1 MTWLSRWLL
10 STIAVSLLHLGCGWG
25 GGQENDKIEILHEEK
40 SPCGQFAA
48 TVFSC
53 SGGGAAG
60 YFYFNANL
68 RKVGEKINHRD
79 VLMGKHPTWKAF
91 RDIDVDWVDALNL
104 NVSYK
109 QSGSPPYQENNAVK
123 IKSKYGI
130 RVNHLIKPNKTK
142 DSKID

>member
-1 MTWLSRWLL
+1 MTWLSKWLL

-68 RKVGEKINHRD
+68 RKAGEELDQLD
-79 VLMGKHPTWKAF
+79 VLMGKHKDWKAF
-91 RDIDVDWVDALNL
+91 FDIEVRWIDNENL
-104 NVSYK
+104 ELSYEEIDL
-109 QSGSPPYQENNAVK
+109 PAYVENNAVK
-123 IKSKYGI
+123 VKSKYGI
-130 RVNHLIKPNKTK
+130 RIHHLIKPTK
-142 DSKID
+142 QKIQK